1 MITVRKIKLT
11 IMGDKDTRNS
21 QYKWIRDEQY
31 NQYRALNMGMTY
43 LAVNDILYMNE
54 SGLEIRTIKDLKDC
68 EKDIDK
74 NKKEIEKL
82 TARLEKEQN
91 KKNSSSEK
99 LDEIKYKIS
108 LVENKIEDYKLKIVE
123 LRSEEHTSELQS
135 RQYLVCRLLLE
146 KKNKHSI
153 ERALCTPGVL
163 LPHPSPSVS
172 VRPLWLFPQLLADPP
187 AVGPLVVPADVHP
200 QLCRHRLH

>member
-74 NKKEIEKL
+74 NKK
-82 TARLEKEQN
+82 
-91 KKNSSSEK
+91 
-99 LDEIKYKIS
+99 
-108 LVENKIEDYKLKIVE
+108 KLK
-123 LRSEEHTSELQS
+123 S
-135 RQYLVCRLLLE
+135 
-146 KKNKHSI
+146 
-153 ERALCTPGVL
+153 
-163 LPHPSPSVS
+163 
-172 VRPLWLFPQLLADPP
+172 
-187 AVGPLVVPADVHP
+187 
-200 QLCRHRLH
+200 